1 MAGGLAPRTIQ
12 RGVARDSLA
21 DLGAS
26 SACSDDTPANTSQT
40 TASGGSE
47 SADAELLGVCN
58 IPPYRGAGGVT
69 VVHGDVTQ
77 PSGWDRQT
85 SSTSSKPTCHTD
97 PLTGLNGSKP
107 SNVEFT
113 AQADSGVQLNESLT
127 RSAKSPGIYLTL
139 LHTLL
144 RCRSFSYRPYPQFS
158 DLDYTLKGTY
168 RRAALPRYGDESV
181 AFIQTIDVSKLLGGR
196 FPDFPT
202 YLVLIQQGKYV
213 MLLAFD
219 PESTSFQ
226 ARGMEPYVASALASL
241 AGQPFREEYPQVRTP

>member
-1 MAGGLAPRTIQ
+1 
-12 RGVARDSLA
+12 
-21 DLGAS
+21 
-26 SACSDDTPANTSQT
+26 
-40 TASGGSE
+40 
-47 SADAELLGVCN
+47 
-58 IPPYRGAGGVT
+58 
-69 VVHGDVTQ
+69 
-77 PSGWDRQT
+77 
-85 SSTSSKPTCHTD
+85 
-97 PLTGLNGSKP
+97 
-107 SNVEFT
+107 
-113 AQADSGVQLNESLT
+113 
-127 RSAKSPGIYLTL
+127 
-139 LHTLL
+139 
-144 RCRSFSYRPYPQFS
+144 
-158 DLDYTLKGTY
+158 LDYTLKGTY